1 MGRTLTI
8 KPTLKQ
14 HEAYEA
20 LRNPLVDT
28 LFMGGGAGGGKS
40 WFICEKSLINALR
53 FPGYKT
59 FIARQELTRL
69 MQSTYLTFVK
79 VCNHHGVPQSSWK
92 LNGQYH
98 FIEFSNGSRIDLL
111 DVKKIPSDPM
121 YERFG
126 SLEFTDGN
134 IEEAGEID
142 FLAYDVLKSRIGRHL
157 NADLRPTMTITGN
170 PKKNWTRNIFYKPW
184 SEGKLPANISFIQ
197 SLYKDN
203 PYTAEMYGKQL
214 SQMSDRVMRERLML
228 GNWDYDDDVASLMSY
243 DNIEDLFTNTLSD
256 NSKEKYLTADIARYG
271 GDLIVFTYWEGF
283 KCYKIQTYDRTG
295 LDITAERL
303 KQALADEK
311 IPFSHCIVDED
322 GIGSGIVDSVRG
334 VKGFMANRSCFD
346 NRITGKKENYRN
358 LKTQC
363 AYMLADWVNN
373 HKISIENVEGDIRT
387 KLTEELSQ
395 IKRKNG
401 DKEGVL
407 EIESK
412 DKTKEALGRSPDIA
426 DTFIFRMYF
435 EIERPTLT
443 ARTVDPITVLLNT
456 PKQDNSIIIN
466 YE

>member
-8 KPTLKQ
+8 SPTLKQ

-28 LFMGGGAGGGKS
+28 LFLGGGAGGGKS
-40 WFICEKSLINALR
+40 WFITEKSLINALR

-79 VCNHHGVPQSSWK
+79 VCTHHGVPQSSWK

-184 SEGKLPANISFIQ
+184 SEGKLPPNVCFIQ

-203 PYTAEMYGKQL
+203 PYTAELYGKQL

-228 GNWDYDDDVASLMSY
+228 GNWDYDDDSTALMAH
-243 DNIEDLFTNTLSD
+243 DNIEDLFTNTLTD
-256 NSKEKYLTADIARYG
+256 DSKDKFLVADIARYG
-271 GDLIVFTYWEGF
+271 GDRIVFSFWQGF
-283 KCYKIQTYDRTG
+283 TCYRIRTFDRTG
-295 LDITAERL
+295 LDVTAERL
-303 KQALADEK
+303 KEELRMEK

-322 GIGSGIVDSVRG
+322 GIGGGVIDIIHGI
-334 VKGFMANRSCFD
+334 KGFMANKQPFD
-346 NRITGKKENYRN
+346 NRITGKRENYRN

-363 AYMLADWVNN
+363 AYVLADFVNN
-373 HKISIENVEGDIRT
+373 HKVSVECSDYDVRT
-387 KLTEELSQ
+387 KLTEELSM
-395 IKRKNG
+395 IKRKNS
-401 DKEGVL
+401 DKEGYL

-412 DKTKEALGRSPDIA
+412 DHAKEALGRSPDIA
-426 DTFIFRMYF
+426 DTFIMRMYF
-435 EIERPTLT
+435 ELERPTLT
-443 ARTVDPITVLLNT
+443 LKKVDPITALLAKPREDNT
-456 PKQDNSIIIN
+456 ITIS